1 MKYEN
6 EIWAYALKNSIDFGK
21 TDAGR
26 ILPKLFNHGLEK
38 KDIGKIMPQ
47 IQEIV
52 KKVNSMKKED
62 IEKEF
67 AKYGKY
73 AIEHDREEKHELPEL
88 NNAGKGMVFRLAPFP
103 SGALHL
109 GNAKTYLLN
118 ALYAEKYNAKTLLV
132 MDDTI
137 GSEEKQIAPEAYK
150 LLEDAFN
157 LLGINYDKKIVYKSD
172 RLDIYY
178 EYAEKLIEKDKAYV
192 CHCVQDVLRKNRENG
207 KDCECRNLSV
217 KEQLKRW
224 KEMFKAKEGSCVLRI
239 KTSMQDKN
247 PAFRDRVLFKISD
260 RSHPR
265 VGTKYRVWPTLEMS
279 WSIDDHLLG
288 ITHIIRGNDL
298 MIETDMEKYIW
309 NIFGWKPAET
319 IHVGLINLEGVGA
332 KISKSKAQKEVKSG
346 KFTGWDDPRTWS
358 IQSLIRRGIKPEA
371 IKQFVKEIGLNKQ
384 DITIPIDAL
393 YAINRKMIDANAD
406 RYYFVADP
414 VKIEIKNMPPTKHI
428 ELPVHPDKKE
438 NRKIEVGKEIFI
450 SKSDFENNKGNEVRL
465 LHLYNISIDKK
476 GKSEFTS
483 LENKNINKIQWVSR
497 GKNSKIIMEDG
508 TWVSGIA
515 DEGIENVNE
524 NEMIQF
530 ERFGFVRLDKKGKE
544 NEFWFAHK

>member
-1 MKYEN
+1 
-6 EIWAYALKNSIDFGK
+6 
-21 TDAGR
+21 
-26 ILPKLFNHGLEK
+26 
-38 KDIGKIMPQ
+38 
-47 IQEIV
+47 
-52 KKVNSMKKED
+52 
-62 IEKEF
+62 
-67 AKYGKY
+67 
-73 AIEHDREEKHELPEL
+73 
-88 NNAGKGMVFRLAPFP
+88 
-103 SGALHL
+103 
-109 GNAKTYLLN
+109 
-118 ALYAEKYNAKTLLV
+118 
-132 MDDTI
+132 
-137 GSEEKQIAPEAYK
+137 
-150 LLEDAFN
+150 
-157 LLGINYDKKIVYKSD
+157 
-172 RLDIYY
+172 
-178 EYAEKLIEKDKAYV
+178 
-192 CHCVQDVLRKNRENG
+192 VLRKNRENG